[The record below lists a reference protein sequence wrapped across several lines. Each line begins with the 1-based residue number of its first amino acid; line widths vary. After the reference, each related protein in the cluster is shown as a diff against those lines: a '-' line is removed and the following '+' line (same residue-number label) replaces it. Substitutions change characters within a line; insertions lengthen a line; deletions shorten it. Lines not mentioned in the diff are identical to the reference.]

1 MALVGRAIAEW
12 VVVVVIVKLLLVM
25 VVVVVAMVV
34 VLVVVG
40 GGGLMVV
47 VGSLMLVG
55 GGLDGGGD
63 SGGGGL
69 GGGGGGGGLD
79 GGGGELDVGGGG
91 GLMVVVIVVVGG
103 LVVVVTVVLG
113 VLLMGWHVVVV
124 HHARG
129 IVQTLW
135 PALMLHVVVRGH
147 GVPAHVLVL
156 PIVIGPWSIVMGL
169 SSIDTE
175 ALQRWSWAAG
185 CRSQSRTRRTA
196 AWPLQSPP
204 LVCGRTGTGP
214 CARTARRRSPASA
227 TPAKTHRRAGGGIG
241 DGRWGWFAGPR
252 GVGQRLQA
260 WPPQS
265 AGKESSLPLHRQS
278 MLCVGC

>member
-1 MALVGRAIAEW
+1 M
-12 VVVVVIVKLLLVM
+12 
-25 VVVVVAMVV
+25 
-34 VLVVVG
+34 
-40 GGGLMVV
+40 
-47 VGSLMLVG
+47 
-55 GGLDGGGD
+55 
-63 SGGGGL
+63 
-69 GGGGGGGGLD
+69 
-79 GGGGELDVGGGG
+79 
-91 GLMVVVIVVVGG
+91 
-103 LVVVVTVVLG
+103 VVVTVVLG

-129 IVQTLW
+129 IVQRLW

-156 PIVIGPWSIVMGL
+156 PIIIGPWAIVMGL

-185 CRSQSRTRRTA
+185 CRSQSGTRRTA

-227 TPAKTHRRAGGGIG
+227 TPAKTGRRAGGGIG
-241 DGRWGWFAGPR
+241 DGRLGWFGGPR

-278 MLCVGC
+278 MLCVGCSDPPLRPPTHSGFGRDDTLFAPSRTALALGLVHCSAVPYHLEGNHAPIPIVHQPRSTLRRCAFLPRCRP